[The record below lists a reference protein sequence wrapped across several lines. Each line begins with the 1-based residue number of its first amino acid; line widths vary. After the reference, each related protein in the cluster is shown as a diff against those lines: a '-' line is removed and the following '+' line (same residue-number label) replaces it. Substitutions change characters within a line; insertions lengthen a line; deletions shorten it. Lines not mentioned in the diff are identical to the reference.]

1 MRTPVLLNMALKP
14 LLNKGIANMGQGG
27 HIVKKYIGCR
37 MFEVEPMTRGDY
49 NAYRGW
55 SVPADENPLDE
66 GYLTKD
72 PDGHVSWLPK
82 NTFEKAYMKL
92 EDNPELPSG
101 VSIGQKMVDEFIA
114 YTETKTMG
122 TKTTVVRCVLR
133 NGFEIVESTGCVDEK
148 NYSEK
153 IGYEICMERI
163 KNKIWELLGFL
174 LQMAWNGIQ

>member
-1 MRTPVLLNMALKP
+1 M
-14 LLNKGIANMGQGG
+14 
-27 HIVKKYIGCR
+27 KKYIGCR

-92 EDNPELPSG
+92 EDNPMLPSG
-101 VSIGQKMVDEFIA
+101 VSIGPED
-114 YTETKTMG
+114 G
-122 TKTTVVRCVLR
+122 R
-133 NGFEIVESTGCVDEK
+133 
-148 NYSEK
+148 
-153 IGYEICMERI
+153 
-163 KNKIWELLGFL
+163 
-174 LQMAWNGIQ
+174 

>member
-1 MRTPVLLNMALKP
+1 M
-14 LLNKGIANMGQGG
+14 
-27 HIVKKYIGCR
+27 KKYIGCR

-92 EDNPELPSG
+92 EDNPMLPSG

-153 IGYEICMERI
+153 KSGTKSVWNESKIKSGNFWAFCFRWRGMESSREERVRWI
-163 KNKIWELLGFL
+163 N
-174 LQMAWNGIQ
+174 

>member
-1 MRTPVLLNMALKP
+1 
-14 LLNKGIANMGQGG
+14 
-27 HIVKKYIGCR
+27 

-49 NAYRGW
+49 DAYRGW

-101 VSIGQKMVDEFIA
+101 VNIAQKFPDFIFDSFH
-114 YTETKTMG
+114 TDF
-122 TKTTVVRCVLR
+122 VPDFFR
-133 NGFEIVESTGCVDEK
+133 IVFFIDASG
-148 NYSEK
+148 
-153 IGYEICMERI
+153 
-163 KNKIWELLGFL
+163 
-174 LQMAWNGIQ
+174 

>member
-1 MRTPVLLNMALKP
+1 M
-14 LLNKGIANMGQGG
+14 
-27 HIVKKYIGCR
+27 KKYIGCR

-92 EDNPELPSG
+92 EDNPMLPSG
-101 VSIGQKMVDEFIA
+101 VTLFWIIFDLK
-114 YTETKTMG
+114 KTILKKSG
-122 TKTTVVRCVLR
+122 TKSVWNESKIKSGNFWAFCFRWRGMESSREERVRWI
-133 NGFEIVESTGCVDEK
+133 N
-148 NYSEK
+148 
-153 IGYEICMERI
+153 
-163 KNKIWELLGFL
+163 
-174 LQMAWNGIQ
+174 

>member
-1 MRTPVLLNMALKP
+1 M
-14 LLNKGIANMGQGG
+14 
-27 HIVKKYIGCR
+27 KKYIGCR

-55 SVPADENPLDE
+55 NVPADENPLDE

-101 VSIGQKMVDEFIA
+101 VSIGPKMVDEFIA

>member
-1 MRTPVLLNMALKP
+1 M
-14 LLNKGIANMGQGG
+14 
-27 HIVKKYIGCR
+27 KKYIGCR

-122 TKTTVVRCVLR
+122 TKTTVVRCQPDASMKKTILKKSGTKSVW
-133 NGFEIVESTGCVDEK
+133 NES
-148 NYSEK
+148 K
-153 IGYEICMERI
+153 IKSGNFWAFCFRWRGMESSREERVRWI
-163 KNKIWELLGFL
+163 N
-174 LQMAWNGIQ
+174 